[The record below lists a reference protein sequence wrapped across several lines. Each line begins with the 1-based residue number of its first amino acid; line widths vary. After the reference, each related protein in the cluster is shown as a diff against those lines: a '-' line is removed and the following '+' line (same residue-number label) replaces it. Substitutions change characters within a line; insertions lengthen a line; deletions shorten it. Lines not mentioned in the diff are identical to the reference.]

1 MTAIAPALTT
11 SETSLLIRASSA
23 CVAFGR
29 RYSL

>member
-11 SETSLLIRASSA
+11 SEASRLTRASSA